1 MTKEEIIDNN
11 IIIDANTAHQMTDKE
26 IYDDIECLK
35 PIMTKIKDAI
45 KQKKYEC
52 YISGSTKDYIIDKLH
67 KLGFKTKLEKG
78 DPRDPREQDV
88 YYISW

>member
-1 MTKEEIIDNN
+1 MTKEEKIDNN
-11 IIIDANTAHQMTDKE
+11 IIIDAKMAHQMTDKE
-26 IYDDIECLK
+26 IHDDVECLK

-67 KLGFKTKLEKG
+67 KLGFKTTFMQG
-78 DPRDPREQDV
+78 DFRDPRESDV
-88 YYISW
+88 YEISW